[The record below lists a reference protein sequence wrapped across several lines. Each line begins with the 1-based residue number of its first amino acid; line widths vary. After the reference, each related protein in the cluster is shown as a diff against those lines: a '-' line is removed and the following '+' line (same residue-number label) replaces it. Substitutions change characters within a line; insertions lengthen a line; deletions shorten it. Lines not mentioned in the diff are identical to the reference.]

1 MSSRSK
7 PKDDRII
14 QAEMFSDS
22 PVQPETSG
30 VSKKAIEGSVVVE
43 PLGKGVRVT
52 GRDAAGSVL
61 WGFVATRTMLEQP
74 HGSIAIYDRL
84 RELLNDSLANLGLPT
99 ARPEDVIA
107 AAEAQISELER
118 LAANLRKKI
127 AVAKGKKPT
136 DGQLD
141 KARDVYRAA
150 HDVLL
155 WMSQET
161 SIGRTADDTPVDAGG
176 NTID

>member
-1 MSSRSK
+1 MSTR
-7 PKDDRII
+7 PTRTEDHPI
-14 QAEMFSDS
+14 QAEMFSAP
-22 PVQPETSG
+22 PVPSE
-30 VSKKAIEGSVVVE
+30 KAVASTKSIEGSVVVE

-52 GRDAAGSVL
+52 GRDTAGNVL

-84 RELLNDSLANLGLPT
+84 RELLNDSLAGLGLPT
-99 ARPEDVIA
+99 ARPEDVMA
-107 AAEAQISELER
+107 AAEAEIGELER
-118 LAANLRKKI
+118 LAASLRKRI

-150 HDVLL
+150 HDVVL

-161 SIGRTADDTPVDAGG
+161 SIGRTAEDGPADTGENSLD
-176 NTID
+176 